1 MNRERRLF
9 FRYTANNVL
18 ILLLPLLVA
27 MVYYAVSIGTLRDR
41 VDTFVEA
48 QLQQSI
54 DFIDREFWELG
65 RMAAQIGNDY
75 EVNNYL
81 SNDGEFSDLEYY
93 NLRNLSDKLSPYAV
107 GSPMIRNV
115 VLYLHRSQTLV
126 SDSGFGYFDDYYD
139 TVISIEGYS
148 ARQWR
153 STFLASL
160 QRTAFYPSVTVDFY
174 GDRFE
179 AHLYR
184 SNIGYGAYYL
194 GTLLSV
200 ISSDDL
206 RGMLAQTPQEYGGW
220 VQVSTGDGHAIVT
233 APADATGEFDHTT
246 DDEKQR
252 TVLIDGERYRL
263 YHMTSPVNG
272 WQYTAALNEALVFSE
287 VMLIRT
293 IALGLFA
300 VALAVG
306 LVVAYA
312 VAFRTSKPL
321 SRLLQIV
328 EDEDVP
334 GNRRKRSV
342 YEELEAAIDTLTD
355 STAHANADGGS
366 AGRVA
371 RTYFYQNVLRG
382 AYRSRSEFDRDC
394 EAFGI
399 SFAGASYYVIVA
411 RIVPLNV
418 VRGGEA
424 YTHVR
429 DELIAAMEDT
439 LGADDLLVPTSFDD
453 TVLVCAVPHDTDLR
467 VDAEARINSIR
478 GAIEPGLRG
487 DYYFGLGTAVDD
499 PFTLTISY
507 NQAIAAASTGASHGG
522 ELLQSYSNDAGSLA
536 FYSYPLDLE
545 EGLMRAVRSGNR
557 DLVSKLVASVRSEN
571 FEQRHLSDA
580 EMDDLFVELKGTALK
595 LYSSLPGD
603 EAGPDPEFQRWWELP
618 ASDEKVSRFERLCVG
633 LSERFDRHKRSHNT
647 VLLSAIQQHI
657 REHFADPGL
666 GLTSIAESFNRSE
679 NYLSSFYKEQTGIR
693 LSDALLEIRMER
705 ARALLSQGFDVI
717 DRVALECGYTNATS
731 FRRAFKRVYGVSPS
745 EFRGQTGP

>member
-1 MNRERRLF
+1 MHRDRRLF
-9 FRYTANNVL
+9 LRYTANNVL

-27 MVYYAVSIGTLRDR
+27 MVYYAVSIGSLRDR
-41 VDTFVEA
+41 VDSFVEA

-54 DFIDREFWELG
+54 DIIDREFWELG
-65 RMAAQIGNDY
+65 RMATQIGNDY

-81 SNDGEFSDLEYY
+81 SNDGDFSDLEYY

-115 VLYLHRSQTLV
+115 VLYLHRSRTLV

-139 TVISIEGYS
+139 TVMSIAGYS

-153 STFLASL
+153 STFLTSL
-160 QRTAFYPSVTVDFY
+160 QRTAFYPSVTVEFY
-174 GDRFE
+174 GDRIE

-194 GTLLSV
+194 GTLLAV
-200 ISSDDL
+200 IASDDL

-220 VQVSTGDGHAIVT
+220 VQVSTADGRPIVT
-233 APADATGEFDHTT
+233 APADAAGEVDRISGG
-246 DDEKQR
+246 DEQR
-252 TVLIDGERYRL
+252 TVHIGGERYRL
-263 YHMTSPVNG
+263 YRMSSPVNG
-272 WQYTAALNEALVFSE
+272 WRYTAALNEALVFSE

-306 LVVAYA
+306 LAVAYA
-312 VAFRTSKPL
+312 FAFRTSKPW

-328 EDEDVP
+328 DEEQLVAS
-334 GNRRKRSV
+334 GRKRSV
-342 YEELEAAIDTLTD
+342 YEELEAAIDTLTE
-355 STAHANADGGS
+355 STVNANSDGGS
-366 AGRVA
+366 AGRMA

-382 AYRSRSEFDRDC
+382 AYRSRDDFDRDC

-399 SFAGASYYVIVA
+399 SFADASYYVIVA

-424 YTHVR
+424 YTHIR
-429 DELIAAMEDT
+429 DELVTAMEHSR
-439 LGADDLLVPTSFDD
+439 GSDDLLVPTSFDD
-453 TVLVCAVPHDTDLR
+453 TVLVRTVPHGADVR
-467 VDAEARINSIR
+467 ADAETRINAVR
-478 GAIEPGLRG
+478 GAIEAGLRG
-487 DYYFGLGTAVDD
+487 DYHFGLGTAVDD

-507 NQAIAAASTGASHGG
+507 NQAISAVSAGASHGG
-522 ELLQSYSNDAGSLA
+522 ELLQSYANESDSRA

-545 EGLMRAVRSGNR
+545 ESLMRAVRSGNQ
-557 DLVSKLVASVRSEN
+557 DLVSKLVASVRGEN
-571 FEQRHLSDA
+571 VEQRHLSDA
-580 EMDDLFVELKGTALK
+580 ELDDLFVELKGTALK
-595 LYSSLPGD
+595 LYSSLPGE
-603 EAGPDPEFQRWWELP
+603 EAGPDEGFERWWELP
-618 ASDEKVSRFERLCVG
+618 SSNDKISRFEQLCVG
-633 LSERFDRHKRSHNT
+633 LSERFDGHKRSHNT

-657 REHFADPGL
+657 EANFDDPGL

-679 NYLSSFYKEQTGIR
+679 NYLSSFYKEQTGVR

-717 DRVALECGYTNATS
+717 DHVALKCGYTNAPS

-745 EFRGQTGP
+745 QFRGQTGS